1 MQKFI
6 TFNDTAS
13 RSQFINCL
21 HLVRFEVKEST
32 NISGV
37 CVKFYLSNDKD
48 IEWNKACD
56 NVKAMKATMESKV
69 TEFLKNDAK
78 ILGLAD

>member
-6 TFNDTAS
+6 TFNDNTG
-13 RSQFINCL
+13 RCQFINCL
-21 HLVRFEVKEST
+21 HLIRFEVKEST

-37 CVKFYLSNDKD
+37 CVKFFMSCEKD

-56 NVKAMKATMESKV
+56 NVKERIKEIHGK
-69 TEFLKNDAK
+69 L
-78 ILGLAD
+78 LGFVKGDDRVFGLG

>member
-6 TFNDTAS
+6 IFNDTAG
-13 RSQFINCL
+13 RCQFINCL
-21 HLVRFEVKEST
+21 HLIRFEVKEST

-37 CVKFYLSNDKD
+37 CVKFFLSQDKD

-56 NVKAMKATMESKV
+56 SVKE
-69 TEFLKNDAK
+69 K
-78 ILGLAD
+78 IKEMQNRLLSFVKSDERVCGLE

>member
-6 TFNDTAS
+6 TFNDTAG
-13 RSQFINCL
+13 RCQFLNCL
-21 HLVRFEVKEST
+21 HLIRFEVKEST

-37 CVKFYLSNDKD
+37 CVKFFMSCDKD

-56 NVKAMKATMESKV
+56 NMREKIKEMQSKILDFV
-69 TEFLKNDAK
+69 KNDERVFV
-78 ILGLAD
+78 LE